1 MTPHEIRLVQESFR
15 RILPRADQAVGLFYA
30 RLFEL
35 DPVLRPFASGRMA
48 DEGRKLIESLDRAL
62 ASLDQPETAISALRD
77 IGIRAAGRS
86 ATDAHFA
93 AVGAALL
100 WTLGKGLGPDF
111 TPAVR
116 EAWTNLYAAV
126 AQAMIQSERDEP
138 LPRTLPPA
146 VSLSECRSSAS

>member
-1 MTPHEIRLVQESFR
+1 MTPHEIRLIQESFR

-35 DPVLRPFASGRMA
+35 DPMLRPFASGRMA
-48 DEGRKLIESLDRAL
+48 DEGRKLIASLDRAIG
-62 ASLDQPETAISALRD
+62 SLDQLEAAMVILRD
-77 IGIRAAGRS
+77 IGIRAAGRT

-116 EAWTNLYAAV
+116 DAWTNLYAAV
-126 AQAMIQSERDEP
+126 AQAMIQAEHGDRS
-138 LPRTLPPA
+138 PPT
-146 VSLSECRSSAS
+146 SLSESRFPVAS